1 MTWTIDESRVRPF
14 LTAAE
19 RHDVPALLWNAL
31 QPGRA
36 FPGTDLKRQI
46 SFTLPVRLPA
56 AGGA

>member
-46 SFTLPVRLPA
+46 SSPCRSGCPRQA
-56 AGGA
+56 AA

>member
-31 QPGRA
+31 KPGRA